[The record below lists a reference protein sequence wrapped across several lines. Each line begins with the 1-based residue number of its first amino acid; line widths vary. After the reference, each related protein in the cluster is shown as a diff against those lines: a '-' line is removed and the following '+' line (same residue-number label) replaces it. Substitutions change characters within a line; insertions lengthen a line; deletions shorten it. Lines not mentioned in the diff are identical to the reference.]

1 MAKGLTPIIGLAV
14 VVALALVAVFGAMSL
29 TNPAFA
35 SVGAPADSDL
45 AERGFTPQVD
55 GTVEIEE
62 GSTEFVD
69 ITSYIEGGRSAV
81 ADTGHSVAKNPANN
95 DVVSNEAVVVNR
107 ETIELSM
114 VGAGVGRVRVTATII
129 MDTAANQTVVL
140 TVNVVA
146 APPSMPA
153 TATGS
158 ISDQMVD
165 VASTVQGSATELDVS
180 PYFAKGS
187 GPKGGIE
194 KYTVMSEIGVE
205 VSDDDGTPA
214 WGSLIDTET
223 GKILLR
229 ASVGSEV
236 GDNVVI
242 TVTVVDG
249 IDDTGATQSFFVD
262 VVAIVAP
269 PAAVTDL
276 VAESGNAS
284 VTLSWGDP
292 VTADK
297 VRITK
302 YQIRSKKGTGSYS
315 EWGEIKIT
323 DGSDAADVRRATV
336 KGLTNGVE
344 YSFQVRAVVSTKSGP
359 PSDTAMAIPIAPAVP
374 VDPSFVQSSNDP
386 GDSANYT
393 VRFQF
398 AEGVTVN
405 TRQNDLIIEFH
416 EDYGFPAS
424 MRTTSVAI
432 TTTGAPY
439 PTAGGTMTYTRT
451 FTPEDVTV
459 DGEKVLISLGDMDE
473 QDDRFDYEVQG
484 GEVVTVHFRQ
494 SAGITNPTEFGGYN
508 LVGIEFGSVEIEY
521 DEDVDP
527 ATPEDFETNI
537 VRKISLSDG
546 DGGLGDVITATGK
559 GFKNGTTL
567 TVYRDLLETVYWD
580 NDDDS
585 ETEMVGLK
593 PKDKALYL
601 AAIADDSE
609 RGNTGPWFPGDDVII
624 NGNLQAPSGELEL
637 GEDVLCVVA
646 SIGSD
651 DVGRCEFTVT
661 HPTFSGGLN
670 YVNAVDGRDGYD
682 ISPADFLLKASI
694 TASPAGGSP
703 GETIVIQVV
712 DFPKG
717 RPLTDV
723 EISRQSLECGGCG
736 GSADTTGADNFQIV
750 IPNWVKAGSQELR
763 VTSTLPNGDKVR
775 ASTNIDL
782 LGPQINVTPGT
793 VLANQRI
800 SLVGTG
806 FSPGAV
812 IANESDTTPGS
823 VLPELSIG
831 GRVIHGTRINDSDPV
846 RVDNGGNW
854 SASVDLP
861 LAEATTADGE
871 RVIRVSDSRG
881 RTGGVIVNIPSREV
895 TVTPDQGRVG
905 TIAVVRGT
913 GFPSKNDEG
922 SSFNVQIVYDA
933 SNGNTTTVSAEPDA
947 SGRFET
953 QLRIPTTAAIPS
965 SNSIKVSFRDSDQV
979 VVVTTVAHE
988 VPEGIITLSNTSG
1001 GPGSAVTV
1009 SGEGFKSFVPISL
1022 VKVGTLDVTPA
1033 PKPSTD
1039 GNGMMS
1045 FDILIPGLDV
1055 GIQTIEVSVGR
1066 TTSSTGF
1073 TVTESGVNPG
1083 DIKEVA
1089 PSLEDLGDNFVNI
1102 WNFNND
1108 TKAWSF
1114 YDAQDGSDLTHLI
1127 TGETYL
1133 LQIKATVEVIL
1144 NGNTRNLTCVG
1155 GNCWNQIVW

>member
-14 VVALALVAVFGAMSL
+14 VVALALAAVFGAMSL

-35 SVGAPADSDL
+35 AVGAPADSQL
-45 AERGFTPQVD
+45 AEREFHPQDAGAEAAV
-55 GTVEIEE
+55 GETIE
-62 GSTEFVD
+62 VD
-69 ITSYIEGGRSAV
+69 ITSLVEGGGGNLIGMQGSAEIIPAKLV
-81 ADTGHSVAKNPANN
+81 KSVSVVRGFNIIYVQMTGGEAEGDGRVWVTLNLEDGGQQRIRIDV
-95 DVVSNEAVVVNR
+95 DVVAPTAITKVGETPDVELELRPADDPTTTTIIESNVDGLELDLEGYFMDGRGTGGALMRYEVKSGTKGVVEFATAGNQFTPTTTLAVSKGHIIQLRAHIGAAAGDAALV
-107 ETIELSM
+107 T
-114 VGAGVGRVRVTATII
+114 VGAYNTKSDGNAI
-129 MDTAANQTVVL
+129 ANQT
-140 TVNVVA
+140 
-146 APPSMPA
+146 
-153 TATGS
+153 
-158 ISDQMVD
+158 
-165 VASTVQGSATELDVS
+165 
-180 PYFAKGS
+180 
-187 GPKGGIE
+187 
-194 KYTVMSEIGVE
+194 
-205 VSDDDGTPA
+205 
-214 WGSLIDTET
+214 
-223 GKILLR
+223 
-229 ASVGSEV
+229 
-236 GDNVVI
+236 
-242 TVTVVDG
+242 
-249 IDDTGATQSFFVD
+249 FFVD
-262 VVAIVAP
+262 VNDRVMASQ
-269 PAAVTDL
+269 
-276 VAESGNAS
+276 ES
-284 VTLSWGDP
+284 
-292 VTADK
+292 
-297 VRITK
+297 
-302 YQIRSKKGTGSYS
+302 
-315 EWGEIKIT
+315 
-323 DGSDAADVRRATV
+323 
-336 KGLTNGVE
+336 
-344 YSFQVRAVVSTKSGP
+344 
-359 PSDTAMAIPIAPAVP
+359 
-374 VDPSFVQSSNDP
+374 VDPSFKQSSNDP

-398 AEGVTVN
+398 AEGLTVN

-424 MRTTSVAI
+424 IRTTSVAV

-527 ATPEDFETNI
+527 ATPEDFETKI

-593 PKDKALYL
+593 PKDKALYS

-609 RGNTGPWFPGDDVII
+609 RGNTVGWFPGDDVVI
-624 NGNLQAPSGELEL
+624 NGNLQAPNGELEL

-661 HPTFSGGLN
+661 HPTFAGGLN

-793 VLANQRI
+793 VLANQRV

-823 VLPELSIG
+823 VTPELSIG
-831 GRVIHGTRINDSDPV
+831 GRVIHG
-846 RVDNGGNW
+846 
-854 SASVDLP
+854 
-861 LAEATTADGE
+861 
-871 RVIRVSDSRG
+871 
-881 RTGGVIVNIPSREV
+881 
-895 TVTPDQGRVG
+895 
-905 TIAVVRGT
+905 
-913 GFPSKNDEG
+913 
-922 SSFNVQIVYDA
+922 Y
-933 SNGNTTTVSAEPDA
+933 
-947 SGRFET
+947 
-953 QLRIPTTAAIPS
+953 
-965 SNSIKVSFRDSDQV
+965 
-979 VVVTTVAHE
+979 
-988 VPEGIITLSNTSG
+988 
-1001 GPGSAVTV
+1001 
-1009 SGEGFKSFVPISL
+1009 
-1022 VKVGTLDVTPA
+1022 
-1033 PKPSTD
+1033 
-1039 GNGMMS
+1039 
-1045 FDILIPGLDV
+1045 
-1055 GIQTIEVSVGR
+1055 
-1066 TTSSTGF
+1066 
-1073 TVTESGVNPG
+1073 
-1083 DIKEVA
+1083 
-1089 PSLEDLGDNFVNI
+1089 
-1102 WNFNND
+1102 
-1108 TKAWSF
+1108 
-1114 YDAQDGSDLTHLI
+1114 
-1127 TGETYL
+1127 TY
-1133 LQIKATVEVIL
+1133 Q
-1144 NGNTRNLTCVG
+1144 
-1155 GNCWNQIVW
+1155 